1 MEFSKIV
8 EENDVCLTDRR
19 AVSNPITFND
29 RKVSMTFDGVSHI
42 REPLSIILQVI
53 TDDRNTGQNL
63 VCFQLRHHLL
73 GRRQLTSKS
82 QICNFCMGFNIS
94 HTTDHV
100 GVWFILQ
107 LGWVHHGVA
116 ASSWLHSPNAQH
128 VYRCQMDKA
137 VKLYGKTG
145 WWSQCEVGCQ

>member
-1 MEFSKIV
+1 MKSFFNFAHRPLRTSCHTKIPKEQQVSTSRCYTLLRVGITLNKMEFSKIV

-73 GRRQLTSKS
+73 GRRQLTSTS

-100 GVWFILQ
+100 G
-107 LGWVHHGVA
+107 
-116 ASSWLHSPNAQH
+116 
-128 VYRCQMDKA
+128 
-137 VKLYGKTG
+137 
-145 WWSQCEVGCQ
+145 E